1 MRTAYLGCTLGILMA
16 FGSAGA
22 QAQYASRD
30 INDAVLATP
39 RAPYMVP
46 GRAIPI
52 PITMRVDRPV
62 LRGTY
67 LTHVTFTAT
76 WVHVY
81 RPLGYP
87 TLPTELTLS
96 RVRNQVLAKPEP
108 RQP

>member
-1 MRTAYLGCTLGILMA
+1 MRTAYLGYTLGILAA

-22 QAQYASRD
+22 QAQYASPSGR
-30 INDAVLATP
+30 DAVLAKP
-39 RAPYMVP
+39 RAPYVAR
-46 GRAIPI
+46 GYAIPI

-67 LTHVTFTAT
+67 LTHASFTAT

-87 TLPTELTLS
+87 ILPTELVVR
-96 RVRNQVLAKPEP
+96 RVRNQVVAKPKP
-108 RQP
+108 QP